1 MAQRYAEA
9 ELPVAAGT
17 ASAHDAALAA
27 FAQPGAWWSGADRLA
42 IVQETRTA
50 PGCRRCAEAPLP
62 AACAEKRGN
71 AGGLW
76 PAAVDAIHGIRNRS
90 GQLTRRWFEH
100 LIDMGL
106 PREAYVEIASLVAS
120 SVIVDTFAQG
130 LGLEPPPL
138 PVAAPGEPSFET
150 AGNVVD
156 AGAWLPIAAEG
167 SANILRSL
175 GLVPSASTLF
185 FGAFGPSYYMRRD
198 ARFALSR
205 PQVELVAARVS
216 AANECFY

>member
-1 MAQRYAEA
+1 MENRYAEA

-17 ASAHDAALAA
+17 ATAHDAALAA
-27 FAQPGAWWSGADRLA
+27 FARPGAWWNGADRLA
-42 IVQETRTA
+42 IVQAARTA
-50 PGCRRCAEAPLP
+50 SDSTFAAEAPSPATEDDDAGVLPP
-62 AACAEKRGN
+62 AAIE
-71 AGGLW
+71 
-76 PAAVDAIHGIRNRS
+76 AVHGIRNRS
-90 GQLTRRWFEH
+90 GQIERGWFEN

-130 LGLEPPPL
+130 LGLDPPPL
-138 PVAAPGEPSFET
+138 PAAAPGEPSFEAAT
-150 AGNVVD
+150 DVVD
-156 AGAWLPIAAEG
+156 GGAWLPIAAEG

-175 GLVPSASTLF
+175 GLVPSASALF
-185 FGAFGPSYYMRRD
+185 FGTFAPSYYMTPES
-198 ARFALSR
+198 RFALSR

>member
-1 MAQRYAEA
+1 MGSRYAEA

-17 ASAHDAALAA
+17 ATAHDAALAA
-27 FAQPGAWWSGADRLA
+27 FVQPGAWWSGADRLA
-42 IVQETRTA
+42 IVEAARSA
-50 PGCRRCAEAPLP
+50 PAREAPSP
-62 AACAEKRGN
+62 AAEDDD
-71 AGGLW
+71 AGVLP
-76 PAAVDAIHGIRNRS
+76 PAAIEAVDGIRNRS
-90 GQLTRRWFEH
+90 GQIERSWFDN

-130 LGLEPPPL
+130 LGLDPPPL
-138 PVAAPGEPSFET
+138 PAAAPGEPSFESAT
-150 AGNVVD
+150 DVVD
-156 AGAWLPIAAEG
+156 AGAWLPIAAKG

-175 GLVPSASTLF
+175 GLVPSASALF
-185 FGAFGPSYYMRRD
+185 FGTFTPSYYMTPES
-198 ARFALSR
+198 RFALSR

>member
-1 MAQRYAEA
+1 MRKN
-9 ELPVAAGT
+9 AAT
-17 ASAHDAALAA
+17 
-27 FAQPGAWWSGADRLA
+27 
-42 IVQETRTA
+42 
-50 PGCRRCAEAPLP
+50 
-62 AACAEKRGN
+62 
-71 AGGLW
+71 

-90 GQLTRRWFEH
+90 GQLEH

-130 LGLEPPPL
+130 LGLAPPPL
-138 PVAAPGEPSFET
+138 PAAAPGEPSFEAAT
-150 AGNVVD
+150 EVVE

-175 GLVPSASTLF
+175 GLVPSASALF
-185 FGAFGPSYYMRRD
+185 FGTFGPSYYMRRD
-198 ARFALSR
+198 AQFALSR